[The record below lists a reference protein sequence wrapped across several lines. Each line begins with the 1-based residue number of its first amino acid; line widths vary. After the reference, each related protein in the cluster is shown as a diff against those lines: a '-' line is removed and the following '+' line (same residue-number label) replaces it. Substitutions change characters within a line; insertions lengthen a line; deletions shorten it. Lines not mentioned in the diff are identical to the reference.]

1 MKEYIE
7 AILHQNIQLIPY
19 EEQYKLPLAYRNAYH
34 LNRMIIN
41 GQEALL
47 AAPVEKIPLAT
58 LRKQYRQMAVYTGL
72 PCVLYLKETNYY
84 GRDAMLEEGIPFV
97 WEGHQIYLPYI
108 GALLEDQKRPAL
120 RSCNQ
125 ISYLIQKLLLMA
137 LYEGW
142 QRITVTKAAEKLG
155 VSKMSI
161 TRCFDELE
169 AMDIPYLMVRS
180 RARSIS
186 ADADKKAMWEKIKP
200 ILRNPI
206 ITTYALKEK
215 PDIQLPIAGT
225 MALAHYSMLDESNRP
240 TYAITKKKLSEI
252 DLSAGRQTP
261 AGEIPGCTIQEM
273 GYQISF
279 EDGSAVDPLTI
290 VLGMGEEELSDPRVS
305 MAIDEMLEEHVW

>member
-19 EEQYKLPLAYRNAYH
+19 EEQHKLPLAYRNAYH

-41 GQEALL
+41 RQEALL

-58 LRKQYRQMAVYTGL
+58 LRKQYRQMVAYTGL

-84 GRDAMLEEGIPFV
+84 SRDAMLEEGIPFV
-97 WEGHQIYLPYI
+97 WEGHQIYLPYL
-108 GALLEDQKRPAL
+108 GALLENQKRPSL
-120 RSCNQ
+120 QNCNQ
-125 ISYLIQKLLLMA
+125 ISYLTQKLLLMA

-142 QRITVTKAAEKLG
+142 QRITVTKAAEMMG

-186 ADADKKAMWEKIKP
+186 ADADKKAMWEKLKP

-240 TYAITKKKLSEI
+240 TYAVTKKNLSEI
-252 DLSAGRQTP
+252 DLSAGRLTP
-261 AGEIPGCTIQEM
+261 VGDIPGCTIQEM
-273 GYQISF
+273 GYQIPF
-279 EDGSAVDPLTI
+279 EDGSAVDPLTV

>member
-7 AILHQNIQLIPY
+7 TILHQNIQLIPY

-240 TYAITKKKLSEI
+240 TYAITKKNLSEI

-261 AGEIPGCTIQEM
+261 AGEIPGCTIQEL
-273 GYQISF
+273 GYQIPF